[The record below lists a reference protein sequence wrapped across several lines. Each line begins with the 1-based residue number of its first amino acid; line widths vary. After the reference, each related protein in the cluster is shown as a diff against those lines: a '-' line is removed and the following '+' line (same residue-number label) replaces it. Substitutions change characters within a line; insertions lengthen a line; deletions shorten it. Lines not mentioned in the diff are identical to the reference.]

1 MKRSKR
7 EIEDAAIGFRDR
19 MRFLEE
25 MWGAKVE
32 YEVDLATGACS
43 FRITPSGSC
52 VTLVVHEIKAW
63 NVALPA
69 S

>member
-7 EIEDAAIGFRDR
+7 EIEQAAIGFRDR

-25 MWGAKVE
+25 MWGARVE
-32 YEVDLATGACS
+32 YEVDLATGVCS
-43 FRITPSGSC
+43 FRITPPGAS
-52 VTLVVHEIKAW
+52 VTLVVHESRAW
-63 NVALPA
+63 NVTLPA